1 MIQVYKVLD
10 KIRDRLRDNPSVFK
24 VTFGDITE
32 VDLNK
37 TTIFPLSHLTLGNAV
52 FENNVINFTI
62 QLLCLDIVDYNKNSS
77 SFDDFYGNDNL
88 QDIYN
93 TQIHVINDIIQAA
106 RRGDLFDD
114 KIQLLGTPSATPF
127 KDRYEN
133 ELAGWGVEIEFS
145 MPNNINI
152 C

>member
-1 MIQVYKVLD
+1 M
-10 KIRDRLRDNPSVFK
+10 S
-24 VTFGDITE
+24 TF
-32 VDLNK
+32 
-37 TTIFPLSHLTLGNAV
+37 
-52 FENNVINFTI
+52 
-62 QLLCLDIVDYNKNSS
+62 IVDYNKEGSD
-77 SFDDFYGNDNL
+77 FDDFYGNDNL

-93 TQIHVINDIIQAA
+93 TQIHVINDVIQAA
-106 RRGDLFDD
+106 RRGTLFDD

-133 ELAGWGVEIEFS
+133 DLAGWGVEIEFS